1 MQMLAYVETVAD
13 QVMVKVFRFL
23 FVCAVLLAIATCGF
37 IGITLWYFGRDLPD
51 YQQLAHY
58 QPPIMTRVQ
67 AGDGRLLAEYA
78 TERRIFVPIQAIPKP
93 VIEAFLS
100 AEDKNFYNHHGV
112 DPVSILRAA
121 ITDVSRFRANRRP
134 VGASTITQ
142 QVAKNM
148 LLSNEISIERKVKEI
163 LLATRIEAVLPKDR
177 ILELY
182 LNEIYLGSGAYGVAA
197 AALTYFD
204 KSLDELTLGEAAF
217 LAGLPKAP
225 NRYSPSRF
233 PQIAKARRDWVLE
246 RMVEDGAATQT
257 EAAQAEAQ
265 PLEIR
270 HRQQAEQTRA
280 PYFAEEVRREL
291 LSRYGEKVLYGAGL
305 SVRTSLDERLQAA
318 ADKTL
323 RTGLIAY
330 ERSHGGWR
338 GAIARIDP
346 KGDWA
351 AHLAAV
357 PVPAVATDVGWR
369 LAMVV
374 RNEPDGA
381 VIGFANGAAG
391 RIPFSEMRWARPRYE
406 NGTFGPHPR
415 SAADV
420 VKPGDVVMV
429 DPIAAS
435 NSDASGGRAPGLYTL
450 CQVPEV
456 SGALVAMDPHT
467 GRVLAVSGGFSFA
480 TSQFDRATQA
490 KRQPGSSIKPFVYLT
505 ALDHGFTPSTLV
517 VDGPIS
523 LPQGPGLPMWSPTNY
538 TKRGQEVRFRG
549 PTPLRVALELSLNAV
564 TARVA
569 SMIGMEPIAE
579 TVERFGIMDH
589 MPREYSMALGA
600 GETTLLRHTAA
611 YAMLVNGGKKITP
624 SFIDR
629 VQDRNG
635 ATIFRADQ
643 RPCRDCSDVEWA
655 HQPVPVIPDTR
666 EQVADPGSAFQ
677 IVTMLQ
683 GVVERGTGKVVK
695 AVGKPIAGKTGTTND
710 WRDAWFVGF
719 SPDLAAGV
727 YMGFDDPDSLGDDE
741 TGGHVAAPVFRD
753 FMIEALKDAPATA
766 FRTPAGIRLYRV
778 SAATG
783 LPVGAGEPAIYEA
796 YKPGTEPGKNRN
808 RGLQPPSDEDETPIA
823 SSVQEVPLASPTRGA
838 PASGTGGLY

>member
-1 MQMLAYVETVAD
+1 MEMVTD
-13 QVMVKVFRFL
+13 RSNMVKIFRFL
-23 FVCAVLLAIATCGF
+23 FVCAVLLAIAGCGF
-37 IGITLWYFGRDLPD
+37 VGITLWYFGRDLPD

-58 QPPIMTRVQ
+58 QPAIMTRVH

-93 VIEAFLS
+93 VINAFLS

-148 LLSNEISIERKVKEI
+148 LLSNEVSIERKIKEI
-163 LLATRIEAVLPKDR
+163 LLATRIEAALPKER

-204 KSLDELTLGEAAF
+204 KSLDDLTLGEAAF

-225 NRYSPSRF
+225 NRYSPARF
-233 PQIAKARRDWVLE
+233 PQTAKARRDWVLE
-246 RMVEDGAATQT
+246 RMVEDGAATQA
-257 EAAQAEAQ
+257 EATQAEAQ
-265 PLEIR
+265 PLELR
-270 HRQQAEQTRA
+270 HRQEAEEVRA
-280 PYFAEEVRREL
+280 PYFAEEVRRDL
-291 LSRYGEKVLYGAGL
+291 LARYGEKVLYGAGL

-318 ADKTL
+318 SDRAL
-323 RTGLIAY
+323 RAGLIAY
-330 ERSHGGWR
+330 ERSRGGWR

-357 PVPAVATDVGWR
+357 PVPGVATDVGWR

-374 RNEPDGA
+374 RSEPDGA
-381 VIGFANGAAG
+381 AIGFANGASG
-391 RIPFSEMRWARPRYE
+391 RIPISEMRWARPRYN
-406 NGTFGPHPR
+406 NGTFGPYPR
-415 SAADV
+415 GAADV

-429 DPIAAS
+429 DPVAEA
-435 NSDASGGRAPGLYTL
+435 NSGKGTGLYTL

-467 GRVLAVSGGFSFA
+467 GRVLAISGGFSFA

-523 LPQGPGLPMWSPTNY
+523 LPQGPGMPMWSPTNY
-538 TKRGQEVRFRG
+538 TKHGQEVRFRG
-549 PTPLRVALELSLNAV
+549 PTPLRVALEQSLNAV

-569 SMIGMEPIAE
+569 SIIGMESIAE

-611 YAMLVNGGKKITP
+611 YAMLVNGGKRITP
-624 SFIDR
+624 TFIDR

-643 RPCRDCSDVEWA
+643 RPCRDCSEVEWA
-655 HQPVPVIPDTR
+655 RQPVPVIPDTR
-666 EQVADPGSAFQ
+666 EQLADPGSAFQ

-683 GVVERGTGKVVK
+683 GVVERGTAKVVQ

-719 SPDLAAGV
+719 TPDLAAGV
-727 YMGFDDPDSLGDDE
+727 YIGFDDPDSLGDDE
-741 TGGHVAAPVFRD
+741 TGGHIAAPVFRD
-753 FMIEALKDAPATA
+753 FMIAALKDAPATA
-766 FRTPAGIRLYRV
+766 FRTPPGMRLYRV

-783 LPVGAGEPAIYEA
+783 LPAGAGETAIYEA
-796 YKPGTEPGKNRN
+796 YKPGTEPGHNRN
-808 RGLQPPSDEDETPIA
+808 LGLQHAPDEDETPIA
-823 SSVQEVPLASPTRGA
+823 STGGMEAGEPLPPPVRGA

>member
-1 MQMLAYVETVAD
+1 MEGGRHRRR
-13 QVMVKVFRFL
+13 MVKLVRFL
-23 FVCAVLLAIATCGF
+23 FVCAVMLAIAGCGF

-58 QPPIMTRVQ
+58 QPPIVTRVH

-93 VIEAFLS
+93 VVNAFLS
-100 AEDKNFYNHHGV
+100 AEDKNFYSHHGV
-112 DPVSILRAA
+112 DPVSIVRAA

-163 LLATRIEAVLPKDR
+163 LLATRIEAALPKDR

-197 AALTYFD
+197 AALTYFN

-225 NRYSPSRF
+225 NRYNPGRF
-233 PQIAKARRDWVLE
+233 PLAAKVRRDWVME
-246 RMVEDGAATQT
+246 RMIEDGVATQ
-257 EAAQAEAQ
+257 EEVAQVEAQ
-265 PLEIR
+265 PLELH
-270 HRQQAEQTRA
+270 HRQEAEQVRA
-280 PYFAEEVRREL
+280 PYFAEEVRRDVL
-291 LSRYGEKVLYGAGL
+291 ARYGEKILYGAGL
-305 SVRTSLDERLQAA
+305 SVRTSLDARLQAA
-318 ADKTL
+318 SDKAL

-330 ERSHGGWR
+330 ERSRGGWR
-338 GAIARIDP
+338 GAVAHIDP

-357 PVPAVATDVGWR
+357 PVPAVASDVGWR

-374 RNEPDGA
+374 RSEPDGA
-381 VIGFANGAAG
+381 AIGLANGASG
-391 RIPFSEMRWARPRYE
+391 RIPFSEMRWARPRHE
-406 NGTFGPHPR
+406 NGSFGPYPR
-415 SAADV
+415 GAPDV

-429 DPIAAS
+429 EPLS
-435 NSDASGGRAPGLYTL
+435 GSSSKGEASGAKTTGVYTL

-467 GRVLAVSGGFSFA
+467 GRVLAISGGFSFE

-538 TKRGQEVRFRG
+538 SKLNHEAKFRG

-569 SMIGMEPIAE
+569 SLIGMEPIAQ

-611 YAMLVNGGKKITP
+611 YAMLVNGGKRITP
-624 SFIDR
+624 TFIDR
-629 VQDRNG
+629 IQDRNG
-635 ATIFRADQ
+635 ATIFHADQ
-643 RPCRDCSDVEWA
+643 RRCDGCSDVEWRR
-655 HQPVPVIPDTR
+655 QPVPVIPDKR

-683 GVVERGTGKVVK
+683 GVVERGTGKAVL

-719 SPDLAAGV
+719 TPDLVAGV
-727 YMGFDDPDSLGDDE
+727 YIGFDDPDSLGDDE
-741 TGGHVAAPVFRD
+741 TGGHIAAPVFRD
-753 FMIEALKDAPATA
+753 FMIAALKDAPATA
-766 FRTPAGIRLYRV
+766 FRTPPGMRLYRV
-778 SAATG
+778 SASTG
-783 LPVGAGEPAIYEA
+783 LPAGAGEAAIYEA
-796 YKPGTEPGKNRN
+796 YKPGTEPGQNRN
-808 RGLQPPSDEDETPIA
+808 LGLQREPGDDETPIA
-823 SSVQEVPLASPTRGA
+823 SMGGSESGEAVRPPVRGA

>member
-1 MQMLAYVETVAD
+1 MLAITA
-13 QVMVKVFRFL
+13 
-23 FVCAVLLAIATCGF
+23 CGF
-37 IGITLWYFGRDLPD
+37 VGITLWYFGRDLPD

-58 QPPIMTRVQ
+58 QPPIMTRVH

-93 VIEAFLS
+93 VINAFIS
-100 AEDKNFYNHHGV
+100 AEDKNFYSHHGV
-112 DPVSILRAA
+112 DPISMLRAA
-121 ITDVSRFRANRRP
+121 ITDLSRLRANRRP

-148 LLSNEISIERKVKEI
+148 LLSNEISIERKVKEV
-163 LLATRIEAVLPKDR
+163 LLATRIEAALPKDR

-225 NRYSPSRF
+225 NAYNPARF
-233 PQIAKARRDWVLE
+233 PQAAKARRDWVLE
-246 RMVEDGAATQT
+246 RMLEDGVVSQQEVA
-257 EAAQAEAQ
+257 EPEAQ
-265 PLEIR
+265 PLEL
-270 HRQQAEQTRA
+270 HRRQEAEQVKA

-291 LSRYGEKVLYGAGL
+291 LIRYGEKVLYAGGL
-305 SVRTSLDERLQAA
+305 SVRTSLDANLQGA
-318 ADKTL
+318 ADKAL

-338 GAIARIDP
+338 GAVAHIDP

-357 PVPAVATDVGWR
+357 PVPPVATDVGWR
-369 LAMVV
+369 LAMVI
-374 RNEPDGA
+374 RSEPDGA
-381 VIGFANGAAG
+381 AIGFADGATG

-406 NGTFGPHPR
+406 NGTFGPRPR
-415 SAADV
+415 GATDV

-429 DPIAAS
+429 DRMASKAEADSGKAAT
-435 NSDASGGRAPGLYTL
+435 LYTL

-456 SGALVAMDPHT
+456 SGALVALDPHT
-467 GRVLAVSGGFSFA
+467 GRVLAISGGFSFA
-480 TSQFDRATQA
+480 LSQFDRATQA

-523 LPQGPGLPMWSPTNY
+523 LPQGPGMPMWSPTNY

-549 PTPLRVALELSLNAV
+549 PTPLRVALEQSLNAV

-569 SMIGMEPIAE
+569 SIIGMEPIAE

-611 YAMLVNGGKKITP
+611 YAMLVNGGKRITP
-624 SFIDR
+624 TFIDR
-629 VQDRNG
+629 IQDRNG
-635 ATIFRADQ
+635 ATMFRADQ
-643 RPCRDCSDVEWA
+643 RPCEGCSDVEWN
-655 HQPVPVIPDTR
+655 HQPVPEIPDTR

-683 GVVERGTGKVVK
+683 GVVERGTGKVVQ

-727 YMGFDDPDSLGDDE
+727 YIGFDDPDSLGDDE

-753 FMIEALKDAPATA
+753 FMIAALKDAPATA
-766 FRTPAGIRLYRV
+766 FRTPPGMRLYRV

-796 YKPGTEPGKNRN
+796 YKPGTEPGQNRN
-808 RGLQPPSDEDETPIA
+808 LGLQRISGEDETPIA
-823 SSVQEVPLASPTRGA
+823 STGGFEPGDIVPAPPRGA

>member
-1 MQMLAYVETVAD
+1 MEAVANRRN
-13 QVMVKVFRFL
+13 MVRIVRFL
-23 FVCAVLLAIATCGF
+23 FVCAVLLAIAGCGF

-67 AGDGRLLAEYA
+67 GGDGRLLAEYA

-93 VIEAFLS
+93 VINAFLA
-100 AEDKNFYNHHGV
+100 AEDKNFYSHHGI

-121 ITDVSRFRANRRP
+121 ITDVSRFHANRRP

-148 LLSNEISIERKVKEI
+148 LLSSEISVERKVKEI
-163 LLATRIEAVLPKDR
+163 LLATRIEAALPKDR

-225 NRYSPSRF
+225 NRYSPARF
-233 PQIAKARRDWVLE
+233 PQAAKARRDWVLD
-246 RMVEDGAATQT
+246 RMIEDGAATQE

-265 PLEIR
+265 PFELR
-270 HRQQAEQTRA
+270 HRQDAEQVRA

-291 LSRYGEKVLYGAGL
+291 LTRYGEKVLYGAGL
-305 SVRTSLDERLQAA
+305 SVRTSLDARLQAA
-318 ADKTL
+318 SDKAL
-323 RTGLIAY
+323 RSGLIAY

-338 GAIARIDP
+338 GAVARIDP

-351 AHLAAV
+351 AHLAAL
-357 PVPAVATDVGWR
+357 PVPGVATDVGWR

-374 RNEPDGA
+374 RAEPDGA
-381 VIGFANGAAG
+381 TIGFANGASG
-391 RIPFSEMRWARPRYE
+391 RIPFSEMRWARPRYQ
-406 NGTFGPHPR
+406 NGSFGPAPR
-415 SAADV
+415 GAADV

-429 DPIAAS
+429 ELIAAS
-435 NSDASGGRAPGLYTL
+435 KEANGKGAGLYTL

-467 GRVLAVSGGFSFA
+467 GRVLAISGGFSFE

-490 KRQPGSSIKPFVYLT
+490 KRQTGSTIKPFIFLA
-505 ALDHGFTPSTLV
+505 ALDHGFTPSTLI
-517 VDGPIS
+517 DDSPIS
-523 LPQGPGLPMWSPTNY
+523 LPQGPGLPMWTPRNY
-538 TKRGQEVRFRG
+538 TKEGQEAKYRG
-549 PTPLRVALELSLNAV
+549 PTPLRIAIEKSIDTMTVRAAK
-564 TARVA
+564 
-569 SMIGMEPIAE
+569 MIGLEPVAE
-579 TVERFGIMDH
+579 TVEGFGIMDH
-589 MPREYSMALGA
+589 MPMEYSMVLGA
-600 GETTLLRHTAA
+600 GETTPLRMTAA
-611 YAMLVNGGKKITP
+611 YAMLVNGGKRITP
-624 SFIDR
+624 TFIDR
-629 VQDRNG
+629 IQDRNG
-635 ATIFRADQ
+635 ATIFSADQ
-643 RPCRDCSDVEWA
+643 RRCPDCDDVDWQ
-655 HQPVPVIPDTR
+655 HQAVPVLPDTR
-666 EQVADPGSAFQ
+666 EQVADPGSAYQ
-677 IVTMLQ
+677 IVTMLE
-683 GVVERGTGKVVK
+683 GVVQRGTGTAVK

-719 SPDLAAGV
+719 TPDLVAGV
-727 YMGFDDPDSLGDDE
+727 YVGFDDPDSLGDDE
-741 TGGHVAAPVFRD
+741 TGGHIAAPIFRD
-753 FMIEALKDAPATA
+753 FMITALKDAPATA
-766 FRTPAGIRLYRV
+766 FRTPPGMRLYRV

-783 LPVGAGEPAIYEA
+783 LPAGASESAIYEA
-796 YKPGTEPGKNRN
+796 YKPGTEPGHNRN
-808 RGLQPPSDEDETPIA
+808 LGLQRVPAEDETPIA
-823 SSVQEVPLASPTRGA
+823 STGGLEGGETPPPPPVRGA